1 MLSQGRRELEEG
13 IPIGLPLSIE
23 KIIGS
28 CAYDLAEAQ
37 RQGVRKSHTLSHT
50 PESFPEVSQL
60 ALAPPQDPCRTSAC
74 PGSNKLRQLSATIA
88 PRKSLEGLRGGKTD
102 ERHCRPA

>member
-1 MLSQGRRELEEG
+1 MSRECTELTFFMLSQGRRELEEG

-60 ALAPPQDPCRTSAC
+60 ALAPH
-74 PGSNKLRQLSATIA
+74 
-88 PRKSLEGLRGGKTD
+88 KT
-102 ERHCRPA
+102 RVGPLLALALIS